1 MTLMK
6 TETVSLEASVFTCD
20 MESLRQPERNPD
32 KYDTNT
38 ELRDAFAGFG
48 FRVNIY
54 KHLVKNPN
62 PTNDTWEDSYMYEY
76 GLAVQEAVGPNE
88 SADITLLMDGDRLA
102 LLGWRNA
109 VKLTK

>member
-20 MESLRQPERNPD
+20 MESLRQPEQNPD
-32 KYDTNT
+32 RYETNA

-48 FRVNIY
+48 FRVHIY

-62 PTNDTWEDSYMYEY
+62 PSNDDWEEGYMYEY
-76 GLAVQEAVGPNE
+76 GLAIQEAVGPNE
-88 SADITLLMDGDRLA
+88 TSDVVLLMDGEKFA
-102 LLGWRNA
+102 LFGWRNA
-109 VKLTK
+109 VKLSK